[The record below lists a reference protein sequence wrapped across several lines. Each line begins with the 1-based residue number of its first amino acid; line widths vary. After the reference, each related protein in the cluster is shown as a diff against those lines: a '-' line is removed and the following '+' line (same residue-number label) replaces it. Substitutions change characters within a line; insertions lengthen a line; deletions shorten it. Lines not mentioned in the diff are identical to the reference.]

1 MENQKLVSI
10 NKNITTLSKSEKI
23 SKQAL
28 RELSRDLLDYV
39 VLDESY
45 DSDAINRTVAAC
57 GPMNKKVALM
67 FFVHFTPFLVDD
79 KGVFGGLNK
88 NKDKKEKDKKAS
100 AELVLEFLSDEDNDI
115 WTWAEANVKVE
126 KKPVDWYG
134 KLSKDVRSAMDKD
147 KGGLSMQEVLRA
159 VMDGGISAD
168 DILASMGLLYAA
180 EQVEDAN
187 AEMQEAA

>member
-10 NKNITTLSKSEKI
+10 NGKIATLAKAEKI
-23 SKQAL
+23 TKAVL
-28 RELSRDLLDYV
+28 GELSRDMLDYIIM
-39 VLDESY
+39 DESY
-45 DSDAINRTVAAC
+45 DSDSINRLLAVLT
-57 GPMNKKVALM
+57 PMNKKTAIL
-67 FFVHFTPFLVDD
+67 FFAHFTPFLVDEH
-79 KGVFGGLNK
+79 GVFGGMEK
-88 NKDKKEKDKKAS
+88 NKERKAKAKGKS
-100 AELVLEFLSDEDNDI
+100 SELVLDFLANEDSTI
-115 WTWAEANVKVE
+115 WTWAEEHVKVE
-126 KKPVDWYG
+126 QKPVDWYG
-134 KLSKDVRSAMDKD
+134 KLAKDVRSAMDKD